1 MTENTIGKI
10 TSKNL
15 WARFSAITLL
25 VCLTAFGSGCASTRT
40 VSEPGAANADAFL
53 DGFEFE
59 GVAFKVKISEQ
70 NGLLPANKFWFDQ
83 SDDKTVTYGW
93 NEIVYRDRQADV
105 DSCNYAAN
113 QAGCLE
119 CRWCSTE
126 CSDGTD
132 RVVTTLPVAVAV
144 LKEIS
149 HSNNGSE
156 SILREFFSPLTGC
169 LLHNFGSPKP
179 TFSAKDNATYLIT
192 TQSPI
197 GGNERQAARLR
208 TFVLTGKRTVQR
220 ALEVYND
227 AADPATRFLFRAR
240 NTNGVIESNFSPNLK
255 VTKVRVLLGVFDPVT
270 TREMIM
276 DDEASLR
283 RVRPSRVMF
292 LPDFIEGDVN
302 DSTSEGT
309 NRCYFDSTKD
319 DGDFNLQTCRRNL
332 VGPIQD
338 IDVTPTYQHGRARDP
353 LTWIVEYKTSDGLPQ
368 PLVLG
373 ANEFLKLELT
383 IE

>member
-1 MTENTIGKI
+1 M
-10 TSKNL
+10 
-15 WARFSAITLL
+15 
-25 VCLTAFGSGCASTRT
+25 
-40 VSEPGAANADAFL
+40 
-53 DGFEFE
+53 
-59 GVAFKVKISEQ
+59 
-70 NGLLPANKFWFDQ
+70 
-83 SDDKTVTYGW
+83 
-93 NEIVYRDRQADV
+93 
-105 DSCNYAAN
+105 
-113 QAGCLE
+113 
-119 CRWCSTE
+119 
-126 CSDGTD
+126 
-132 RVVTTLPVAVAV
+132 TTLPVAVAV

-149 HSNNGSE
+149 HANNGSE
-156 SILREFFSPLTGC
+156 SVLREFFSPVLGC

-179 TFSAKDNATYLIT
+179 TLTAKDNATYLIT

-197 GGNERQAARLR
+197 GGSERQAARLR
-208 TFVLTGKRTVQR
+208 TFVLSEARTVRR

-240 NTNGVIESNFSPNLK
+240 NTNGVIETNFSPNLK

-276 DDEASLR
+276 DDEVSLQ
-283 RVRPSRVMF
+283 RVRPSRIMF

-309 NRCYFDSTKD
+309 NRCYFDSTKA

-338 IDVTPTYQHGRARDP
+338 IDVTPTYQHGRASDP

-383 IE
+383 IK